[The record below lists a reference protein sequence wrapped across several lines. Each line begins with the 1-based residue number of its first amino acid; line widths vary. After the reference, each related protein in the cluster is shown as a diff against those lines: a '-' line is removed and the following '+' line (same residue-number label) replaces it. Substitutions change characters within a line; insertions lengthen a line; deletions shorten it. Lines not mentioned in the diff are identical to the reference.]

1 METLNDRIKQLR
13 KERGLTQGQLADI
26 LGVTD
31 KAVSKWEVG
40 ESNPDISLLP
50 GLAETLGTT
59 VDYLL
64 TGKSEAPIALDDM
77 DAHKRALHLIK
88 KDDAKNFEKY
98 GLVNSYLLFSKEAA
112 KTKGSWRENIE
123 LRDLIVA
130 SESKKIFSLLADALL
145 EDLKKRK
152 YEHMYQYY
160 STSAACLVY
169 DYLDEFVKLCAL
181 TGKVELLDFIKFK
194 SFGIG
199 SKENEQYYQASRY
212 TDFFMIKQETLDLVL
227 GDKRVPQEIFD
238 YVTTYNKY
246 TGRVIHFPT
255 GPADR
260 VDGTNMIRMADNV
273 VLSLYKADKIKAM
286 EAYLES
292 MKEEAEECCN
302 KALENCNDYGWRSRY
317 HFGAYGY
324 MFYHNGNGSVETDSC
339 CGKITPVGLAISYAI
354 EHKDKKTALR
364 LVKYNEFIK
373 DLLDKLSMFKDKPN
387 VHIVSN
393 EAIDKEIERMNQEEL
408 YQSILADKKISDR
421 ERRRKLFAMERLSIS
436 EVLEADDYE
445 LFVQFPIE
453 MTSKVSVSSIARVC
467 NDVRFYIFAVNVGQ
481 EQESLDTA
489 LAEVTRRLPERY
501 DILDVL
507 LSAGAQVTDNPSMT
521 AILKQ
526 NVLILAN
533 QKAAKAADVKVEVD
547 ETKEDLVRR
556 LKKGEIEHV
565 IVNLA
570 FQLEQKLKV
579 KYGKAM
585 QLLDM
590 INAAHNDGLIN
601 DLECSLLHNLRKS
614 RNMIMHEG
622 SERGHY
628 TQEVA
633 EEWIKVVYK
642 L

>member
-13 KERGLTQGQLADI
+13 KEKGLTQGQLADI

-50 GLAETLGTT
+50 SLAETLGTT

-77 DAHKRALHLIK
+77 DAHKRAIHLIK

-112 KTKGSWRENIE
+112 KTNGSWRENIE
-123 LRDLIVA
+123 LRDLLLT
-130 SESKKIFSLLADALL
+130 SESKKIFSLLADKLL

-199 SKENEQYYQASRY
+199 EKENEQYYQATRY
-212 TDFFMIKQETLDLVL
+212 TDFFMIKQETLDFIL
-227 GDKRVPQEIFD
+227 GDKRVPQEVFD
-238 YVTTYNKY
+238 FVTTYNKY
-246 TGRVIHFPT
+246 TGREISFPC

-260 VDGTNMIRMADNV
+260 VNGTNMIRMADNV
-273 VLSLYKADKIKAM
+273 VLSLYKADKLKVM
-286 EAYLES
+286 DSYLES

-302 KALENCNDYGWRSRY
+302 RAVENCNDYGWRSRY

-339 CGKITPVGLAISYAI
+339 CGKMTPVGLAISCAI
-354 EHKDKKTALR
+354 ERKDKKTALR

-373 DLLDKLSMFKDKPN
+373 DLLDKLTMFKDKPSIR
-387 VHIVSN
+387 IVTG

-453 MTSKVSVSSIARVC
+453 MTSKVSVSSVARVC

-481 EQESLDTA
+481 QQENLDAA
-489 LAEVTRRLPERY
+489 LAEITRRLPERY

-507 LSAGAQVTDNPSMT
+507 LSAGAQVADNPSMT

-526 NVLILAN
+526 NVLILNN
-533 QKAAKAADVKVEVD
+533 QKTAKVAELKINDN
-547 ETKEDLVRR
+547 ETKDSL
-556 LKKGEIEHV
+556 LKKLDKGELEFV
-565 IVNLA
+565 IVNLSRE
-570 FQLEQKLKV
+570 LEKKLKV
-579 KYGKAM
+579 RYGNLP
-585 QLLDM
+585 LLDM
-590 INAAHNDGLIN
+590 INMAFRDGLIN

-622 SERGHY
+622 DDRGHY
-628 TQEVA
+628 TAEVIR
-633 EEWIKVVYK
+633 EWIKVVYK